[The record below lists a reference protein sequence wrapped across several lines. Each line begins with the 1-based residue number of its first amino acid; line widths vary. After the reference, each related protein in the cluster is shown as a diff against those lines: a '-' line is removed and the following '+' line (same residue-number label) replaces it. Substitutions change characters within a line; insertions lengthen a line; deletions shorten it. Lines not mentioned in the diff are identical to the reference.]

1 VPDRSLAGTWARHI
15 AGMTRHRGSYR
26 KATVAAA
33 VGSLSAISLL
43 ALLGRGIGSVASIP
57 AQLGLGACAMLAIA
71 ATLLLGAIT
80 AGGVIA
86 LRRDAFE
93 AAGSPYVP
101 CKPRERLPGPTTRMW
116 RALTHAART
125 DDAHLGNVLNL
136 RPGDWVEVRPLAEI
150 MATLDVAGCLDG
162 LPFMPEMAASCGARA
177 RVMRRAEKIHDYVQH
192 TGLRRL
198 KHTVMLE
205 ALRCNGSFHGACQ
218 ASCHILWKESWLR
231 RHRESAATNEVPE
244 PARVPA
250 TGGLEPQGSVGVA
263 ACAQRLDD
271 DGSTRYVCQM
281 TEAVNATSPL
291 SWADPGAYLRDLT
304 QGNVRIGPFLTG
316 LCIAIFNW
324 AQRARG
330 GTTYPH
336 IHGSAGT
343 TTPHEELELGRG
355 ELVRVKGKAAIEATL
370 SGGSRNRGL
379 WFDGEM
385 LKFCGGTYHVAAR
398 VERLIDERSG
408 RLIKLRNPCVILD
421 GATASGE
428 YLAFCPQ
435 NEAILWREI
444 WLERIAAEPLQP
456 PRSAP

>member
-1 VPDRSLAGTWARHI
+1 
-15 AGMTRHRGSYR
+15 MTRHRDSYR
-26 KATVAAA
+26 KATLVAA
-33 VGSLSAISLL
+33 VGSLSAIALL
-43 ALLGRGIGSVASIP
+43 ALLGRCTGSAASVP
-57 AQLGLGACAMLAIA
+57 AQLGLGACAMLAVT
-71 ATLLLGAIT
+71 ATLLLGAIA
-80 AGGVIA
+80 AGGAIA
-86 LRRDAFE
+86 LRRDALE

-101 CKPRERLPGPTTRMW
+101 RRPRERLPGPATRMW
-116 RALTHAART
+116 RALTHAARAG
-125 DDAHLGNVLNL
+125 DASLGKALDL

-150 MATLDVAGCLDG
+150 MATLDAAGCLDG
-162 LPFMPEMAASCGARA
+162 LPFMPEMAAFCGARL

-198 KHTVMLE
+198 RNTVMLE
-205 ALRCNGSFHGACQ
+205 ALRCNGSFHGTCQ

-231 RHRESAATNEVPE
+231 RFTEGDAAHAAPE
-244 PARVPA
+244 PPGTPVAC
-250 TGGLEPQGSVGVA
+250 GLKPQGPVDVV

-291 SWADPGAYLRDLT
+291 SWADPGAYVRDLT
-304 QGNVRIGPFLTG
+304 RGNVRIGPFLTG
-316 LCIAIFNW
+316 VCIAIFNW

-330 GTTYPH
+330 GTAFPH
-336 IHGSAGT
+336 IRGLAGT
-343 TTPHEELELGRG
+343 TTPHEELELRRG
-355 ELVRVKGKAAIEATL
+355 ERVRVRGKAAIEATL
-370 SGGSRNRGL
+370 SAGSRNRGL

-385 LKFCGGTYHVAAR
+385 LRFCGGTYQVASR

-444 WLERIAAEPLQP
+444 WLERIDAEPRPP